1 MDPLTTRNDTTKV
14 RKSEAHIE
22 VCLIT
27 NAVIKQC
34 ALERDLTLFEAGD
47 ATEIGEK
54 GVTLR

>member
-1 MDPLTTRNDTTKV
+1 MFLFYLSRLATDLD
-14 RKSEAHIE
+14 E
-22 VCLIT
+22 VID
-27 NAVIKQC
+27 QC